1 MFNSETMLWLSQN
14 YIAGTAILTGLLMLI
29 YVGVSLLI
37 VRKARAN
44 GDDVCA
50 AGFVPLW
57 RWAYPIKYLVTH
69 LVEKKLEKRKK
80 KMEAEA
86 EDNS

>member
-14 YIAGTAILTGLLMLI
+14 YIAGTAILTGVLVVI

-37 VRKARAN
+37 VRKARIK
-44 GDDVCA
+44 GDDICA

-57 RWAYPIKYLVTH
+57 RWAYPVKYVVSN
-69 LVEKKLEKRKK
+69 LVEKKLKKRKR

-86 EDNS
+86 EHNS